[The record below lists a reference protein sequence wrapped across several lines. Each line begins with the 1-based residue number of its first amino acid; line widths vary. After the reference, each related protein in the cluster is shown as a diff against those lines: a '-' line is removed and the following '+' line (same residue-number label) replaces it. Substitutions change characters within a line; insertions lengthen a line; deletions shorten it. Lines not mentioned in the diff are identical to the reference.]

1 VILSNAAFPHRQGIE
16 WPSDHLARAA
26 PSWSSRTDRPRTSAA
41 PAHGTIAGHAATFD
55 PAQGLGRPRALRRAV
70 QLALDDAGL
79 DPGEVDVVFA
89 DAAGTRTEDRA
100 EAEALAEVFGP
111 YGVPVTAP
119 DCPVDLVIGRPRKA
133 RLRNALVVAR
143 GGYGGFNAALVVRRF
158 TDRIG

>member
-1 VILSNAAFPHRQGIE
+1 
-16 WPSDHLARAA
+16 
-26 PSWSSRTDRPRTSAA
+26 
-41 PAHGTIAGHAATFD
+41 
-55 PAQGLGRPRALRRAV
+55 
-70 QLALDDAGL
+70 
-79 DPGEVDVVFA
+79 VDVVFA

-119 DCPVDLVIGRPRKA
+119 DCPVDLVIGRPREA

-143 GGYGGFNAALVVRRF
+143 GYGGFNAALVVRRF